1 MTTIRRQVDDSPLLT
16 PGRHP
21 APDTPRRARGNT
33 DNHNEGTQP

>member
-1 MTTIRRQVDDSPLLT
+1 MSVIRRQVDDTALT